1 MWNTD
6 AIHYFFRSTESW
18 PELPTATH
26 CKVLSDGRCVVVAP
40 DNTRRRRRRH
50 VTVLVAALFTL
61 VAVTTSTR

>member
-40 DNTRRRRRRH
+40 DNTRRRRRR

-61 VAVTTSTR
+61 AAVTTSTR